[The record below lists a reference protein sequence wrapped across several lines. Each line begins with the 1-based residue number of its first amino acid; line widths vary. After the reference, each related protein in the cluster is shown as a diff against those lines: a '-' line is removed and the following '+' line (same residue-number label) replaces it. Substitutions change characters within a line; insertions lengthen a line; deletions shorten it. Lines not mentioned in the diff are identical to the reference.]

1 MNIDDIVTFKNN
13 DYLSLREILEKI
25 ALKIIVLTRTWYFV
39 ISAN

>member
-13 DYLSLREILEKI
+13 DYLSLREILGKI
-25 ALKIIVLTRTWYFV
+25 ALKIIVLTRTWYCV